1 MVMRHEPANV
11 GGWKP
16 STGLTQIHPQ
26 HVPQNIPLVLTD
38 RCPTRRVGPFRGIIS
53 PVPQAD
59 GAPSL

>member
-16 STGLTQIHPQ
+16 STGLTQIHP
-26 HVPQNIPLVLTD
+26 HPPTSLVLTD